1 MVLKCPEC
9 GNEVSHEVTSCPK
22 CGWIMIK
29 TLFHYTNIETLA
41 LILKNKTIRLNSL
54 DKMDD
59 LEENMAADLKN
70 VGMFTYIS
78 CWTDD
83 KDENLSLWKQY
94 TNHDT
99 GIRIELPVYPFKK
112 YDAIKMIKNTRLKN
126 VVQSEGDVKSIIR
139 LDEMLV
145 SNYTTQVITGD
156 NTLYKVKY
164 TDNEEELCPT
174 LVTQDLKKGTTTIAL
189 GQIGKHKRKVWEY
202 QKEWRYL
209 IQFLPANLL
218 TIYSDDGL
226 TFKRVMID
234 IINGKAKQ
242 PFPYYD
248 LVIDDDAFKKMKV
261 VLSPTMTYGNEVL
274 IRNTIEKYNPDAVV
288 SQSKLKGK
296 IR

>member
-1 MVLKCPEC
+1 M
-9 GNEVSHEVTSCPK
+9 
-22 CGWIMIK
+22 
-29 TLFHYTNIETLA
+29 
-41 LILKNKTIRLNSL
+41 
-54 DKMDD
+54 
-59 LEENMAADLKN
+59 
-70 VGMFTYIS
+70 
-78 CWTDD
+78 
-83 KDENLSLWKQY
+83 
-94 TNHDT
+94 
-99 GIRIELPVYPFKK
+99 
-112 YDAIKMIKNTRLKN
+112 
-126 VVQSEGDVKSIIR
+126 
-139 LDEMLV
+139 
-145 SNYTTQVITGD
+145 
-156 NTLYKVKY
+156 
-164 TDNEEELCPT
+164 
-174 LVTQDLKKGTTTIAL
+174 
-189 GQIGKHKRKVWEY
+189 WEY